1 MNTQNFQNLIQLVT
15 GRDFL
20 IDTTDESLATEKEY
34 FVYRILP
41 ITNRK
46 IYFKWVTPKTDE
58 KMLKSFI
65 TAFTTRYKEPN
76 PRAYD
81 WSARTYGEKA
91 KWENKTEEER
101 EFAYYHHSSNM
112 YSKKELL
119 EQIEANFGKED
130 IANGLIRYGFYPTE
144 YGVGIFCFWA
154 TDAVKKA
161 INTMAEYLK
170 NKSIPYS
177 NEFSDARWVFR
188 FKLGISKEA
197 HTNILNQLTNN

>member
-1 MNTQNFQNLIQLVT
+1 MQHLSRMYN
-15 GRDFL
+15 
-20 IDTTDESLATEKEY
+20 K
-34 FVYRILP
+34 
-41 ITNRK
+41 
-46 IYFKWVTPKTDE
+46 
-58 KMLKSFI
+58 
-65 TAFTTRYKEPN
+65 
-76 PRAYD
+76 
-81 WSARTYGEKA
+81 KA
-91 KWENKTEEER
+91 
-101 EFAYYHHSSNM
+101 
-112 YSKKELL
+112 LL

-170 NKSIPYS
+170 TKSIPYS

>member
-1 MNTQNFQNLIQLVT
+1 
-15 GRDFL
+15 
-20 IDTTDESLATEKEY
+20 
-34 FVYRILP
+34 LP